1 MANFPIAPLPF
12 PPREYDPNYL
22 NEVIRNLNLYF
33 RILQNPGQIN
43 GATINLSNLPTSS
56 TGLRP
61 GDVWIDTSDF
71 ALKIVPLTNYQVNI
85 IGESVTTAAGTV
97 TV

>member
-12 PPREYDPNYL
+12 PPTTYDQKYI
-22 NEVIRNLNLYF
+22 NEVIRSLNLYF
-33 RILQNPGQIN
+33 RILQNPGQVN
-43 GATINLSNLPTSS
+43 GATLNLSNLPTSA

-61 GDVWIDTSDF
+61 GDVWIDTTDF
-71 ALKIVPLTNYQVNI
+71 SLKIIPLVNYQVNI
-85 IGESVTTAAGTV
+85 IGQSVTAAAGTI